1 MTHLGESEMGEIRKM
16 DLGDLPSVVDVHLA
30 SFTGFF
36 LSSMGAGFL
45 RKFYWSLLMDR
56 THLAFVY
63 ADGGAVTGFVVGSS
77 RPVDYYRNALERNW
91 QGFAVASIPTILKN
105 PVMAFRVLRRLA
117 AKRRPSEEGHALLM
131 SIGVDPSEQG
141 KGVGHKLVAVF
152 LREAKLRGCSGV
164 VLATDAMNNDPTNA
178 FYLRAGF
185 RLSKT
190 YTTTEKRRMNEY
202 VYDLS
207 KLQG

>member
-1 MTHLGESEMGEIRKM
+1 MGEIRKM
-16 DLGDLPSVVDVHLA
+16 ELSDLPFVVDVHLA

-56 THLAFVY
+56 THIALVY
-63 ADGGAVTGFVVGSS
+63 PDGAAVAGFVVGSS
-77 RPVDYYRNALERNW
+77 RPGDYYRNALERNW
-91 QGFAVASIPTILKN
+91 QGFAVATIPTILKN
-105 PVMAFRVLRRLA
+105 PIMALRVLRRLA

-131 SIGVDPSEQG
+131 SIGVNPSAQG
-141 KGVGHKLVAVF
+141 RGIGNQLVAVF

-164 VLATDAMNNDPTNA
+164 VLATDATNNDPTNA

-202 VYDLS
+202 TYDLS
-207 KLQG
+207 KFEA